1 MALRYELPYFF
12 DDATGR
18 LSGSTFVEFH
28 ERMRIN
34 YIKRVDNESQSE
46 YDIYKHSNEAEDQ
59 DGPAATLYFGPNH
72 TLGTIQYRNQEPK
85 NMDHSKL
92 RRFIASDGNEYRWG
106 WRKVE
111 GDLWTCTNG
120 NGEIIADYSFKPPM
134 EPAYITSGICLPSL
148 KTSVI

>member
-1 MALRYELPYFF
+1 MTITSGFHSVHQSLIPLFLYLNTTWILYHGKMALRYELPYFF

-85 NMDHSKL
+85 NMDQYLSMVN
-92 RRFIASDGNEYRWG
+92 IS
-106 WRKVE
+106 E
-111 GDLWTCTNG
+111 GQVV
-120 NGEIIADYSFKPPM
+120 
-134 EPAYITSGICLPSL
+134 TSSGSL
-148 KTSVI
+148 IR